1 MENSPQ
7 KNIASFGIAPDC
19 DHKVSTWRGWRAV
32 HTAGPMCTA
41 PLSATSAVSYEE
53 VPHQGLPDYE
63 DCCGPR
69 GQSASGKRAEGNDS
83 ADLGEQGN
91 QKLLVRCLI
100 VMEACSMVEPF

>member
-19 DHKVSTWRGWRAV
+19 DHKVSTWRGWRDV

-83 ADLGEQGN
+83 ADLEEQAN
-91 QKLLVRCLI
+91 QKLLVPCST
-100 VMEACSMVEPF
+100 VVEACSLMKPF